1 MSAWAG
7 GYVADVEYIAG
18 YYRQQSPPH
27 LMLAGLLG
35 GVDSRPPRGSDT
47 AHYVEL
53 GCGHGM
59 NAVLVAA
66 ANPAWQVTAIDYN
79 PAHIAAG
86 VALAQAAG
94 LVNITFLEADLG
106 QFADSARGA
115 ALPTAD
121 VVSMHGVWSWV
132 SPMVRAGIIRLLA
145 GLVAPGGLVHLSYNA
160 LPAWQ
165 GGIGL
170 QRLIYEAGRRSGGRS
185 DRQVSAGLE
194 CARALHAAEAR
205 HVRAD
210 PFAAS
215 LLDYAAEAAVGYLA
229 HEYMN
234 ASWSP
239 CFHADVAVAMADA
252 KLDWA
257 ASANLLE
264 TFPDLMLSE
273 QQRVLLDRF
282 DDPVMRELVKDMC
295 LPRQLRHDTFVR
307 GARRLSDFERDAA
320 LKELTVA
327 LTVPAAEFVY
337 ELEVPAGQAELGPA
351 FRPVVAALENGP
363 ASIGALLALVP
374 GHSNPAELSAVL
386 VGTNQAMVVPRPGAP
401 QAAAAD
407 RLNRVLGHR
416 IKTVAGPEPS
426 GGLASTALG
435 TALPATRLEQFVCAR
450 MLDGGN
456 SDDSDI
462 WFKQL
467 SADIPEE
474 KHDILR
480 RMIRDVVTKRLPV
493 LRNTG
498 GLLF

>member
-1 MSAWAG
+1 MSAWTD

-27 LMLAGLLG
+27 LLLAGLLG
-35 GVDSRPPRGSDT
+35 GVDSRPPRGTDA
-47 AHYVEL
+47 AHYMEL

-66 ANPAWQVTAIDYN
+66 ANPAWRVTAIDYN
-79 PAHIAAG
+79 PAHIATG
-86 VALAQAAG
+86 LALARAAG
-94 LVNITFLEADLG
+94 LDNITFLEADLAQLAG
-106 QFADSARGA
+106 SARGA
-115 ALPTAD
+115 AIPTAD

-132 SPMVRAGIIRLLA
+132 SPTVRAGIVRLLA
-145 GLVAPGGLVHLSYNA
+145 ALVTPGGLVHLSYNA

-170 QRLIYEAGRRSGGRS
+170 QRLVYEAGRRSGSRS
-185 DRQVSAGLE
+185 DRQVSAGFE
-194 CARALHAAEAR
+194 CARALYAAEAR

-234 ASWSP
+234 VHWSP
-239 CFHADVAVAMADA
+239 CFHADVAAAMAEA
-252 KLDWA
+252 KLDWV

-273 QQRVLLDRF
+273 QQRLLMGQF
-282 DDPVMRELVKDMC
+282 DDPLMRELLKDMC
-295 LPRQLRHDTFVR
+295 LQRQLRHDTFVR

-320 LKELTVA
+320 LSELTVA
-327 LTVPAAEFVY
+327 LAVPAAEFVF
-337 ELEVPAGQAELGPA
+337 ELQVPAGQAELGPA

-363 ASIGALLALVP
+363 ASIGALLAMVP

-386 VGTNQAMVVPRPGAP
+386 VGTNQAMVVPRPGAE
-401 QAAAAD
+401 QAPGAD
-407 RLNRVLGHR
+407 RLNRALGHR

-435 TALPATRLEQFVCAR
+435 TALPATRLEQFICAR
-450 MLDGGN
+450 VLDGE
-456 SDDSDI
+456 DDEDA
-462 WFKQL
+462 WFKHL
-467 SADIPEE
+467 SADVPEE
-474 KHDILR
+474 KHSILR
-480 RMIRDVVTKRLPV
+480 RMIGDVVAKRLPV
-493 LRNTG
+493 LRNAG
-498 GLLF
+498 VLAS